1 MDVEVQAEAQ
11 TETQIRLNSLL
22 TIKETLTACKGCR
35 LKVRANLG
43 RSKIAEYEGVVT
55 EAHPQLFVMEVQ
67 RKRGSIERKS
77 YQYVDILTET
87 VILMHEDEQTPLFS
101 VPFES

>member
-1 MDVEVQAEAQ
+1 MDIDLQVQDSTKQ
-11 TETQIRLNSLL
+11 NTLDL
-22 TIKETLTACKGCR
+22 IKDTLTACKGRR
-35 LKVRANLG
+35 LRVRANLG

-87 VILMHEDEQTPLFS
+87 VILMQGDEKTPLFA
-101 VPFES
+101 VPFVTQQV

>member
-1 MDVEVQAEAQ
+1 MDAETLTQ
-11 TETQIRLNSLL
+11 PETSFNPLEL
-22 TIKETLTACKGCR
+22 IKETLTGCKGQR
-35 LKVRANLG
+35 LRVRANLG

-67 RKRGSIERKS
+67 RKRGSVERKS

-87 VILMHEDEQTPLFS
+87 VILMREDEKTPLFTGA
-101 VPFES
+101 FGIQQA